1 MNKTLI
7 ALIPKIEKPV
17 FVSQYRPIALCNV
30 FYKIICKTLANRL
43 NCVLPMIISES
54 QNVFLP
60 KRQISDNVIL
70 AFEKIHAMSS
80 RRGKK
85 VPRFALKLDM
95 ANVFDRVEWNFLCKM
110 MEKLGFL

>member
-1 MNKTLI
+1 M
-7 ALIPKIEKPV
+7 
-17 FVSQYRPIALCNV
+17 
-30 FYKIICKTLANRL
+30 
-43 NCVLPMIISES
+43 LPMIISES